1 MSPHSPAV
9 LPDAPAGVSG
19 VNGRNLCASIELWC
33 WCTTVGN
40 KRSHCC
46 FSSDSTGGFLLQLQ
60 LQLCWTLVDL
70 RERLS
75 STLGYQLICN
85 FSPFGLLLEG
95 VYSSYYYQLLL
106 SFQL

>member
-1 MSPHSPAV
+1 MFLYTREHVWTRVFEA
-9 LPDAPAGVSG
+9 
-19 VNGRNLCASIELWC
+19 RASLWGGGYGC
-33 WCTTVGN
+33 ES
-40 KRSHCC
+40 RCC

-85 FSPFGLLLEG
+85 FSPFGLLLAG